1 MTRTGVLKV
10 RRVKR
15 HKIVVVQLP
24 NDVFYRTEL
33 DALLAHRRLPV
44 VADVDVRVPTERN
57 PRREV
62 PAVGDD
68 AEVEVAGEAIVVPRI
83 DLVDLDDEPRSVV
96 GRHVRDYA
104 EGGGEVLQGLV
115 VAGIEDDLGPGLGDD
130 AQHEGD
136 DAAQHPVRLQQPVLV
151 AAAALGDLFRL
162 PVRVGEQPGN
172 VVALD
177 ARALGVQVRA
187 RQRGAVADVR

>member
-10 RRVKR
+10 RRIER
-15 HKIVVVQLP
+15 HKVVVVQLP
-24 NDVFYRTEL
+24 DDVLYRAQL
-33 DALLAHRRLPV
+33 DALLARRFPV
-44 VADVDVRVPTERN
+44 VADVGVRVSAERD

-68 AEVEVAGEAIVVPRI
+68 AEVEVAGETIVVPRV
-83 DLVDLDDEPRSVV
+83 DLVDLDDESRGVV
-96 GRHVRDYA
+96 GRDVRDDA
-104 EGGGEVLQGLV
+104 EGGGEVLEGLV

-151 AAAALGDLFRL
+151 AAAALGDLLRL
-162 PVRVGEQPGN
+162 PVRVGEQPGH
-172 VVALD
+172 VVALH
-177 ARALGVQVRA
+177 ARALRVEIRA
-187 RQRGAVADVR
+187 RQRGTVAHVR